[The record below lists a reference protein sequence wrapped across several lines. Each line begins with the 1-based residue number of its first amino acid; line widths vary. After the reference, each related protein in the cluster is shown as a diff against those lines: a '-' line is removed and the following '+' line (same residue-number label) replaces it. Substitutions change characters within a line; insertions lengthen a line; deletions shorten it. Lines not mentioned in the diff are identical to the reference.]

1 LDKTLYFSLLQRI
14 WPDWPYITWV
24 ILYILRSGSQ
34 AHLCILKYIKTFNKR
49 IFAKVKSLSHKKWEW
64 PERERPFEKKCVSV
78 FYDINVL
85 ACIDYSAFQWKETRD
100 LFDAIERLIINL
112 KSSNADV
119 RDYYEQTGNIVQ
131 FTNTK
136 KKWELDRKLQLPI
149 SIKSLRFSLAQD
161 TDFPWIAN
169 FAEKIFTQLPA

>member
-1 LDKTLYFSLLQRI
+1 
-14 WPDWPYITWV
+14 
-24 ILYILRSGSQ
+24 
-34 AHLCILKYIKTFNKR
+34 
-49 IFAKVKSLSHKKWEW
+49 
-64 PERERPFEKKCVSV
+64 V

-136 KKWELDRKLQLPI
+136 KK
-149 SIKSLRFSLAQD
+149 
-161 TDFPWIAN
+161 
-169 FAEKIFTQLPA
+169 